1 MANSTLNNESG
12 LISIKTSFILLLIGL
27 AVHAGAEF
35 IPPYS
40 DYYFLKKKVDGEAKL
55 SNMYVNEMLAKHIL
69 REANGWNMDLERE
82 HILVDRTG
90 DQIYISV
97 KYPHTFVLFG
107 GRYVKEHVFFY
118 EKSRTIPEGGYLRT
132 E

>member
-1 MANSTLNNESG
+1 MVKETLNNESG
-12 LISIKTSFILLLIGL
+12 MMTIKTSFILLLIGL
-27 AVHAGAEF
+27 AIHAGMEF

-55 SNMYVNEMLAKHIL
+55 SNMYVNEMLVKHIL
-69 REANGWNMDLERE
+69 HTTDEWNMDLDRDQ
-82 HILVDRTG
+82 IVIDRTG

-97 KYPHTFVLFG
+97 KYPYTFVLFG

-118 EKSRTIPEGGYLRT
+118 EKRRTIPEGGYLRT